1 MSKHRIAA
9 IPTMY
14 GGRQYR
20 SRLEAKWAAFFDLMK
35 WRSEYEPYELG
46 RWSPDFVMAD
56 EAGSPVL
63 VEVKPIL
70 SFDADVA
77 KKMEEASTERGRQN
91 YGTLLLL
98 GVSPT
103 ALGGGV
109 RIGWVGLY
117 CEGPES
123 KWAWQP
129 ALLAWVRDASTPR
142 LLPDVLHHEY
152 TDDSGRLYM
161 RGIFTGIHACE
172 EAVGLYQEEVM
183 RLWAAASNCVQ
194 WRAPRG

>member
-1 MSKHRIAA
+1 MNGHRIAA

-14 GGRQYR
+14 RGRQYR

-35 WRSEYEPYELG
+35 WRAEYEPYELG
-46 RWSPDFVMAD
+46 RWSPDFAMAD
-56 EAGSPVL
+56 EAGCPVL

-70 SFDADVA
+70 SFDRNVA
-77 KKMEEASTERGRQN
+77 KKMEAASTERGRQD
-91 YGTLLLL
+91 YDTLLLI

-103 ALGGGV
+103 AMGCGV
-109 RIGWVGLY
+109 RIGWVGQH
-117 CEGPES
+117 CGEPES
-123 KWAWQP
+123 SWAWLP
-129 ALLAWVRDASTPR
+129 ALLAWVRDPSTPR
-142 LLPDVLHHEY
+142 LLPDILHHDH

-161 RGIFTGIHACE
+161 RGILTGIHACE
-172 EAVGLYQEEVM
+172 DSVGLYHEEVM